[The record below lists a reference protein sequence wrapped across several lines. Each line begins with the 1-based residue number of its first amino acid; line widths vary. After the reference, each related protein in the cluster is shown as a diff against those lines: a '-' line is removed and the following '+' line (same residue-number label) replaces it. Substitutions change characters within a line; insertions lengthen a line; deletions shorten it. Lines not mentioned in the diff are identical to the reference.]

1 MSTDERIRRLERAV
15 DRLLMVAIAGRQDTF
30 QTLNQVNP
38 NPVDPEVAAALD
50 IIANEGKGMIARG
63 AVKKRRKVSKYAR
76 AYGRNYKALRKK
88 HPRAQHA
95 TIVKKAH
102 AQTKRQMK
110 KK

>member
-1 MSTDERIRRLERAV
+1 MSIDERIRRLESAV
-15 DRLLMVAIAGRQDTF
+15 DRLLIATIAGRQDTF
-30 QTLNQVNP
+30 QTLNRVAP
-38 NPVDPEVAAALD
+38 SPVDPQVAAAIDLL
-50 IIANEGKGMIARG
+50 ANEGKSMIAQG

-76 AYGRNYKALRKK
+76 AYGKNYRAIRKK

-102 AQTKRQMK
+102 AATKRQMK

>member
-1 MSTDERIRRLERAV
+1 MTMDERIRRLERAV
-15 DRLLMVAIAGRQDTF
+15 DRLLIAAIAGRQDTF
-30 QTLNQVNP
+30 QTLNQVAP
-38 NPVDPEVAAALD
+38 NPVDPEVALALD
-50 IIANEGKGMIARG
+50 RIANEGKSMIAQG

-95 TIVKKAH
+95 TIVKRAH
-102 AQTKRQMK
+102 AATRRQMK